1 MGVSRLHETE
11 GRIGEVVEAS
21 TTTFVTQCYNLY
33 NSPSI
38 GSIVRAN
45 NRHPVY
51 GIVSNINTQAID
63 PSRKPVPRGIDVNTE
78 EDVYNAN
85 PQLQH
90 LLRTEFQSTIV
101 AYQAVN
107 NIRFELPPT
116 PPQIY
121 SFVQTCPPEEFE
133 FPEVS
138 TYLIKSLVNANLTA
152 TDEVIAACLKS
163 LATVRDNPTEFLI
176 NSGKDLIYF
185 FQGDFRRVE
194 QIIKSASNE

>member
-1 MGVSRLHETE
+1 MAVPRFSEKK
-11 GRIGEVVEAS
+11 GRIGEVIEAS

-33 NSPSI
+33 DSPSI
-38 GSIVRAN
+38 GSIVRAS
-45 NRHPVY
+45 NRRPVY

-101 AYQAVN
+101 AYQAGS

-121 SFVQTCPPEEFE
+121 SFVQTYRPDEFD
-133 FPEVS
+133 FLGVA
-138 TYLIKSLVNANLTA
+138 TYLIKALVNANIPA

-163 LATVRDNPTEFLI
+163 LAAVRDNPTEFLI
-176 NSGKDLIYF
+176 NSGKDLVYF
-185 FQGDFRRVE
+185 LQGDFRRVE
-194 QIIKSASNE
+194 HIIKSASNE